1 MRNLGVRLKLLAIRV
16 ESLEFC
22 STKSYTNIEF
32 SERIGSAEVRAF
44 ELSCD
49 IQVVLLNKTN
59 IQIPGK
65 LYQCL
70 ADKPCVVICQIS
82 PSREILRL
90 IKASPRAVI
99 CSNNVESIKRALVNL
114 GEERVR
120 RIGSYLRVF
129 NWEVLAQRVDRKLAK
144 LI

>member
-1 MRNLGVRLKLLAIRV
+1 M
-16 ESLEFC
+16 
-22 STKSYTNIEF
+22 
-32 SERIGSAEVRAF
+32 
-44 ELSCD
+44 
-49 IQVVLLNKTN
+49 VLLNKTN

-114 GEERVR
+114 GEEEGHAELG
-120 RIGSYLRVF
+120 ISYLRVF